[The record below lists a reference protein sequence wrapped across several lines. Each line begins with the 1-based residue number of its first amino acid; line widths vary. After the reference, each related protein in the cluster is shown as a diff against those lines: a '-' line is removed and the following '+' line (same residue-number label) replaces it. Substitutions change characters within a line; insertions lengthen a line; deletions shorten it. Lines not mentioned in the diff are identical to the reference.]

1 MGCVKGGLRSTI
13 NLSRVENEMYRDGGR
28 FMRRKSLTE
37 EQKNEYRR
45 VAYYYYKEGL
55 TQEEIAKRMKMSRQR
70 VNRIISS
77 CINLGIVTINIEG
90 LDNSNLEL
98 ETKLED
104 KYGLKEVRIINGT
117 TDEQKI
123 QELGC
128 EGGKFLRS
136 ILKDNDIIGFS
147 RGRNTSALVDC
158 LPDDV
163 EYPQNITVTQLM
175 GSAIET
181 NDGTAVDEM
190 IYHFA
195 EKLHAKVS
203 RLYAPIILRNE
214 ELRDSFIQ
222 EPYFE
227 KSYDIIKKCD
237 IAVVGI
243 GTASSQW
250 KHMISLYDIEDKEQ
264 TEWAKSVVGEVCTH
278 FYNNEGAAIEPPFR
292 NRIISILLDDYM
304 KIPVRIG
311 VAGGKEK
318 TEAIAA
324 AMKGNYINVL
334 ITDLQ
339 TARRLME

>member
-1 MGCVKGGLRSTI
+1 
-13 NLSRVENEMYRDGGR
+13 
-28 FMRRKSLTE
+28 MRRKSITE

-77 CINLGIVTINIEG
+77 CIDLGIVTINIEG

-104 KYGLKEVRIINGT
+104 KYGLKEVRIINET
-117 TDEQKI
+117 ADEQKI
-123 QELGC
+123 QELC
-128 EGGKFLRS
+128 IEGGKYLRS

-147 RGRNTSALVDC
+147 RGRNTSALVDF
-158 LPDDV
+158 LPEDV
-163 EYPQNITVTQLM
+163 EYPHNITVTQLM

-181 NDGTAVDEM
+181 NENTAVDETV
-190 IYHFA
+190 YHFA
-195 EKLHAKVS
+195 AKLHAKAS
-203 RLYAPIILRNE
+203 RLYAPIILSNE

-227 KSYDIIKKCD
+227 KSYEVIKKCD

-250 KHMISLYDIEDKEQ
+250 KHMISLYDIADKEQ
-264 TEWAKSVVGEVCTH
+264 TEWAKDVAGEVCTH
-278 FYNNEGAAIEPPFR
+278 FYNSEGAAIEPPFR

-311 VAGGKEK
+311 VAGGKDK

-324 AMKGNYINVL
+324 AIKGDYINVL

-339 TARRLME
+339 TARQLME

>member
-1 MGCVKGGLRSTI
+1 
-13 NLSRVENEMYRDGGR
+13 
-28 FMRRKSLTE
+28 MRRKSITE

-77 CINLGIVTINIEG
+77 CIDLGIVTINIEG

-104 KYGLKEVRIINGT
+104 KYGLKEVRIINET
-117 TDEQKI
+117 ADEQKI
-123 QELGC
+123 QELGI
-128 EGGKFLRS
+128 EGGKYLRS

-147 RGRNTSALVDC
+147 RGRNTSALVDF
-158 LPDDV
+158 LPEDV
-163 EYPQNITVTQLM
+163 EYPHNITVTQLM

-181 NDGTAVDEM
+181 NENTAVDETV
-190 IYHFA
+190 YHFA
-195 EKLHAKVS
+195 AKLHAKAS
-203 RLYAPIILRNE
+203 RLYAPIILSNE

-227 KSYDIIKKCD
+227 NSYEVIKKCD

-250 KHMISLYDIEDKEQ
+250 KHMISLYDIADKEQ
-264 TEWAKSVVGEVCTH
+264 TEWAKDVAGEVCTH
-278 FYNNEGAAIEPPFR
+278 FYNSEGAAIEPPFR

-311 VAGGKEK
+311 VAGGKDK

-324 AMKGNYINVL
+324 AIKGDYINVL

-339 TARRLME
+339 TARQLME

>member
-1 MGCVKGGLRSTI
+1 
-13 NLSRVENEMYRDGGR
+13 
-28 FMRRKSLTE
+28 MRRKSITE

-45 VAYYYYKEGL
+45 VAYYYYREGL

-77 CINLGIVTINIEG
+77 CIDLGIVTINIEG

-104 KYGLKEVRIINGT
+104 KYGLKEVRIINET
-117 TDEQKI
+117 ADEQKI
-123 QELGC
+123 QELGI
-128 EGGKFLRS
+128 EGGKYLRS

-147 RGRNTSALVDC
+147 RGRNTSALVDF
-158 LPDDV
+158 LPEDV
-163 EYPQNITVTQLM
+163 EYPHNITVTQLM

-181 NDGTAVDEM
+181 NENTAVDETV
-190 IYHFA
+190 YHFA
-195 EKLHAKVS
+195 AKLHAKAS
-203 RLYAPIILRNE
+203 RLYAPIILSNE

-227 KSYDIIKKCD
+227 KSYEVIKKCD

-250 KHMISLYDIEDKEQ
+250 KHMISLYDIADKEQ
-264 TEWAKSVVGEVCTH
+264 TEWAKDVAGEVCTH
-278 FYNNEGAAIEPPFR
+278 FYNSEGAAIEPPFR

-311 VAGGKEK
+311 VAGGKDK

-324 AMKGNYINVL
+324 AIKGDYINVL

-339 TARRLME
+339 TARQLME

>member
-1 MGCVKGGLRSTI
+1 
-13 NLSRVENEMYRDGGR
+13 
-28 FMRRKSLTE
+28 
-37 EQKNEYRR
+37 
-45 VAYYYYKEGL
+45 
-55 TQEEIAKRMKMSRQR
+55 MKMSRQR

-77 CINLGIVTINIEG
+77 CIDLGIVTINIEG

-104 KYGLKEVRIINGT
+104 KYGLKEVRIINET
-117 TDEQKI
+117 ADEQKI
-123 QELGC
+123 QELGI
-128 EGGKFLRS
+128 EGGKYLRS

-147 RGRNTSALVDC
+147 RGRNTSALVDF
-158 LPDDV
+158 LPEDV

-181 NDGTAVDEM
+181 NENTAVDETV
-190 IYHFA
+190 YHFA
-195 EKLHAKVS
+195 AKLHAKAS
-203 RLYAPIILRNE
+203 RLYAPIILSNE

-227 KSYDIIKKCD
+227 KSYEVIKKCD

-250 KHMISLYDIEDKEQ
+250 KHMISLYDIADKEQ
-264 TEWAKSVVGEVCTH
+264 TEWAKDVAGEVCTH
-278 FYNNEGAAIEPPFR
+278 FYNSEGAAIEPPFR

-311 VAGGKEK
+311 VAGGKDK

-324 AMKGNYINVL
+324 AIKGDYINVL

-339 TARRLME
+339 TARQLME

>member
-1 MGCVKGGLRSTI
+1 
-13 NLSRVENEMYRDGGR
+13 
-28 FMRRKSLTE
+28 MRRKSITE

-77 CINLGIVTINIEG
+77 CIDLGIVTINIEG

-104 KYGLKEVRIINGT
+104 KYGLKEVRIINET
-117 TDEQKI
+117 ADEQKI
-123 QELGC
+123 QELGI
-128 EGGKFLRS
+128 EGGKYLRS

-147 RGRNTSALVDC
+147 RGRNTSALVDF
-158 LPDDV
+158 LPEDV
-163 EYPQNITVTQLM
+163 EYPHNITVTQLM

-181 NDGTAVDEM
+181 NENTAVDETV
-190 IYHFA
+190 YHFA
-195 EKLHAKVS
+195 AKLHAKAS
-203 RLYAPIILRNE
+203 RLYAPIILSNE

-227 KSYDIIKKCD
+227 KSYEVIKKCD

-250 KHMISLYDIEDKEQ
+250 KHMISLYDIADKEQ
-264 TEWAKSVVGEVCTH
+264 TEWAKDVAGEVCTH
-278 FYNNEGAAIEPPFR
+278 FYNSEGAAIEPPFR

-311 VAGGKEK
+311 VAGGKDK
-318 TEAIAA
+318 TEAISAA
-324 AMKGNYINVL
+324 IKGDYINVL

-339 TARRLME
+339 TARQLME

>member
-1 MGCVKGGLRSTI
+1 
-13 NLSRVENEMYRDGGR
+13 
-28 FMRRKSLTE
+28 MRRKSITE

-55 TQEEIAKRMKMSRQR
+55 TQEDIAKRMKMSRQR

-77 CINLGIVTINIEG
+77 CIDLGIVTINIEG

-104 KYGLKEVRIINGT
+104 KYGLKEVRIINET
-117 TDEQKI
+117 ADEQKI
-123 QELGC
+123 QELGI
-128 EGGKFLRS
+128 EGGKYLRS

-147 RGRNTSALVDC
+147 RGRNTSALVDF
-158 LPDDV
+158 LPEDV
-163 EYPQNITVTQLM
+163 EYPHNITVTQLM

-181 NDGTAVDEM
+181 NENTAVDETV
-190 IYHFA
+190 YHFA
-195 EKLHAKVS
+195 AKLHAKAS
-203 RLYAPIILRNE
+203 RLYAPIILSNE

-227 KSYDIIKKCD
+227 KSYEVIKKCD

-250 KHMISLYDIEDKEQ
+250 KHMISLYDIADKEQ
-264 TEWAKSVVGEVCTH
+264 TEWAKDVAGEVCTH
-278 FYNNEGAAIEPPFR
+278 FYNSEGAAIEPPFR

-304 KIPVRIG
+304 KIPVTIG
-311 VAGGKEK
+311 VAGGKDK

-324 AMKGNYINVL
+324 AIKGDYINVL

-339 TARRLME
+339 TARQLME

>member
-1 MGCVKGGLRSTI
+1 
-13 NLSRVENEMYRDGGR
+13 
-28 FMRRKSLTE
+28 MRRKSITE

-77 CINLGIVTINIEG
+77 CIDLGIVTINIEG

-104 KYGLKEVRIINGT
+104 KYGLKEVRIINET
-117 TDEQKI
+117 ADEQKI
-123 QELGC
+123 QELGT
-128 EGGKFLRS
+128 EGGKYLRS

-147 RGRNTSALVDC
+147 RGRNTSALVDF
-158 LPDDV
+158 LPEDV
-163 EYPQNITVTQLM
+163 EYPHNITVTQLM

-181 NDGTAVDEM
+181 NENTAVDETV
-190 IYHFA
+190 YHFA
-195 EKLHAKVS
+195 AKLHAKAS
-203 RLYAPIILRNE
+203 RLYAPIILSNE

-227 KSYDIIKKCD
+227 KSYEVIKKCD

-250 KHMISLYDIEDKEQ
+250 KHMISLYDIADKEQ
-264 TEWAKSVVGEVCTH
+264 TEWAKDVAGEVCTH
-278 FYNNEGAAIEPPFR
+278 FYNSEGAAIEPPFR

-311 VAGGKEK
+311 VAGGKDK

-324 AMKGNYINVL
+324 AIKGDYINVL

-339 TARRLME
+339 TARQLME

>member
-1 MGCVKGGLRSTI
+1 
-13 NLSRVENEMYRDGGR
+13 
-28 FMRRKSLTE
+28 MRRKSITE

-70 VNRIISS
+70 VNTIISS
-77 CINLGIVTINIEG
+77 CIDLGIVTINIEG
-90 LDNSNLEL
+90 LNNSNLEL

-104 KYGLKEVRIINGT
+104 KYGLKEVRIINET
-117 TDEQKI
+117 ADEQKI
-123 QELGC
+123 QELGI
-128 EGGKFLRS
+128 EGGKYLRS

-147 RGRNTSALVDC
+147 RGRNTSALVDF
-158 LPDDV
+158 LPEDV
-163 EYPQNITVTQLM
+163 EYPHNITVTQLM

-181 NDGTAVDEM
+181 NENTAVDETV
-190 IYHFA
+190 YHFA
-195 EKLHAKVS
+195 AKLHAKAS
-203 RLYAPIILRNE
+203 RLYAPIILSNE

-227 KSYDIIKKCD
+227 KSYEVIKKCD

-250 KHMISLYDIEDKEQ
+250 KHMISLYDIADKEQ
-264 TEWAKSVVGEVCTH
+264 TEWAKDVAGEVCTH
-278 FYNNEGAAIEPPFR
+278 FYNSEGAAIEPPFR

-311 VAGGKEK
+311 VAGGKDK

-324 AMKGNYINVL
+324 AIKGDYINVL

-339 TARRLME
+339 TARQLME

>member
-1 MGCVKGGLRSTI
+1 
-13 NLSRVENEMYRDGGR
+13 
-28 FMRRKSLTE
+28 MRRKSITE

-77 CINLGIVTINIEG
+77 CIDLGIVTINIEG

-104 KYGLKEVRIINGT
+104 KNGLKEVRIINET
-117 TDEQKI
+117 ADEQKI
-123 QELGC
+123 QELGI
-128 EGGKFLRS
+128 EGGKYLRS

-147 RGRNTSALVDC
+147 RGRNTSALVDF
-158 LPDDV
+158 LPEDV
-163 EYPQNITVTQLM
+163 EYPHNITVTQLM

-181 NDGTAVDEM
+181 NENTAVDETV
-190 IYHFA
+190 YHFA
-195 EKLHAKVS
+195 AKLHAKAS
-203 RLYAPIILRNE
+203 RLYAPIILSNE

-227 KSYDIIKKCD
+227 KSYEVIKKCD

-250 KHMISLYDIEDKEQ
+250 KHMISLYDIADKEQ
-264 TEWAKSVVGEVCTH
+264 TEWAKDVAGEVCTH
-278 FYNNEGAAIEPPFR
+278 FYNSEGAAIEPPFR

-311 VAGGKEK
+311 VAGGKDK

-324 AMKGNYINVL
+324 AIKGDYINVL

-339 TARRLME
+339 TARQLME

>member
-1 MGCVKGGLRSTI
+1 
-13 NLSRVENEMYRDGGR
+13 
-28 FMRRKSLTE
+28 MRRKSITE

-55 TQEEIAKRMKMSRQR
+55 TQEDIAKRMKMSRQR

-77 CINLGIVTINIEG
+77 CIDLGIVTINIEG

-104 KYGLKEVRIINGT
+104 KYGLKEVRIINET
-117 TDEQKI
+117 ADEQKI
-123 QELGC
+123 QELGI
-128 EGGKFLRS
+128 EGGKYLRS

-147 RGRNTSALVDC
+147 RGRNTSALVDF
-158 LPDDV
+158 LLEDV
-163 EYPQNITVTQLM
+163 EYPHNITVTQLM

-181 NDGTAVDEM
+181 NENTAVDETV
-190 IYHFA
+190 YHFA
-195 EKLHAKVS
+195 AKLHAKAS
-203 RLYAPIILRNE
+203 RLYAPIILSNE

-227 KSYDIIKKCD
+227 KSYEVIKKCD

-250 KHMISLYDIEDKEQ
+250 KHMISLYDIADKEQ
-264 TEWAKSVVGEVCTH
+264 TEWAKDVAGEVCTH
-278 FYNNEGAAIEPPFR
+278 FYNSEGAAIEPPFR

-311 VAGGKEK
+311 VAGGKDK

-324 AMKGNYINVL
+324 AIKGDYINVL

-339 TARRLME
+339 TARQLME

>member
-1 MGCVKGGLRSTI
+1 
-13 NLSRVENEMYRDGGR
+13 
-28 FMRRKSLTE
+28 MRRKSITE

-55 TQEEIAKRMKMSRQR
+55 TQEDIAKRMKMSRQR

-77 CINLGIVTINIEG
+77 CIDLGIVTINIEG

-104 KYGLKEVRIINGT
+104 KYGLKEVRIINET
-117 TDEQKI
+117 ADEQKI
-123 QELGC
+123 QELGI
-128 EGGKFLRS
+128 EGGKYLRS

-147 RGRNTSALVDC
+147 RGRNTSALVDF
-158 LPDDV
+158 LPEDV
-163 EYPQNITVTQLM
+163 EYPHNITVTQLM

-181 NDGTAVDEM
+181 NENTAVDETV
-190 IYHFA
+190 YHFA
-195 EKLHAKVS
+195 AKLHAKAS
-203 RLYAPIILRNE
+203 RLYAPIILSNE
-214 ELRDSFIQ
+214 ELRDSFMQ

-227 KSYDIIKKCD
+227 KSYEVIKKCD

-250 KHMISLYDIEDKEQ
+250 KHMISLYDIADKEQ
-264 TEWAKSVVGEVCTH
+264 TEWAKDVAGEVCTH
-278 FYNNEGAAIEPPFR
+278 FYNSEGAAIEPPFR

-311 VAGGKEK
+311 VAGGKDK

-324 AMKGNYINVL
+324 AIKGDYINVL

-339 TARRLME
+339 TARQLME

>member
-1 MGCVKGGLRSTI
+1 
-13 NLSRVENEMYRDGGR
+13 
-28 FMRRKSLTE
+28 MRRKSITE

-77 CINLGIVTINIEG
+77 CIDLGIVTINIEG

-104 KYGLKEVRIINGT
+104 KYGLKEVRIINET
-117 TDEQKI
+117 ADEQKI
-123 QELGC
+123 QELGI
-128 EGGKFLRS
+128 EGGKYLRS

-147 RGRNTSALVDC
+147 RGRNTSALVDF
-158 LPDDV
+158 LPEDV
-163 EYPQNITVTQLM
+163 EYPHNITVTQLM

-181 NDGTAVDEM
+181 NENTAVDETV
-190 IYHFA
+190 YHFA
-195 EKLHAKVS
+195 AKLHAKAS
-203 RLYAPIILRNE
+203 RLYAPIILSNE
-214 ELRDSFIQ
+214 ELRDSFMQ

-227 KSYDIIKKCD
+227 KSYEVIKKCD

-250 KHMISLYDIEDKEQ
+250 KHMISLYDIADKEQ
-264 TEWAKSVVGEVCTH
+264 TEWAKDVAGEVCTH
-278 FYNNEGAAIEPPFR
+278 FYNSEGAAIEPPFR
-292 NRIISILLDDYM
+292 NRIISILL
-304 KIPVRIG
+304 
-311 VAGGKEK
+311 
-318 TEAIAA
+318 AIAA
-324 AMKGNYINVL
+324 AIKGDYINVL

-339 TARRLME
+339 TARQLME

>member
-1 MGCVKGGLRSTI
+1 
-13 NLSRVENEMYRDGGR
+13 
-28 FMRRKSLTE
+28 MRRKSITE

-77 CINLGIVTINIEG
+77 CIDLGIVTINIEG

-104 KYGLKEVRIINGT
+104 KYGLKEVRIINET
-117 TDEQKI
+117 ADEQKI
-123 QELGC
+123 QELGI
-128 EGGKFLRS
+128 EGGKYLRS

-147 RGRNTSALVDC
+147 RGRNTSALVDF
-158 LPDDV
+158 LPEDV
-163 EYPQNITVTQLM
+163 EYPHNITVTQLM
-175 GSAIET
+175 GRAIET
-181 NDGTAVDEM
+181 NENTAVDETV
-190 IYHFA
+190 YHFA
-195 EKLHAKVS
+195 AKLHAKAS
-203 RLYAPIILRNE
+203 RLYAPIILSNE

-227 KSYDIIKKCD
+227 KSYEVIKKCD

-250 KHMISLYDIEDKEQ
+250 KHMISLYDIADKEQ
-264 TEWAKSVVGEVCTH
+264 TEWAKDVAGEVCTH
-278 FYNNEGAAIEPPFR
+278 FYNSEGAAIEPPFR

-311 VAGGKEK
+311 VAGGKDK

-324 AMKGNYINVL
+324 AIKGDYINVL

-339 TARRLME
+339 TARQLME

>member
-1 MGCVKGGLRSTI
+1 
-13 NLSRVENEMYRDGGR
+13 
-28 FMRRKSLTE
+28 MRRKSITE

-77 CINLGIVTINIEG
+77 CIDLGIVTINIEG

-104 KYGLKEVRIINGT
+104 KYGLKEVRIINET
-117 TDEQKI
+117 ADEQKI
-123 QELGC
+123 QELGI
-128 EGGKFLRS
+128 EGGKYLRS

-147 RGRNTSALVDC
+147 RGRNTSALVDF
-158 LPDDV
+158 LPEDV
-163 EYPQNITVTQLM
+163 EYPHNITVTQLM

-181 NDGTAVDEM
+181 NENTAVDETV
-190 IYHFA
+190 YHFA
-195 EKLHAKVS
+195 AKLHAKAS
-203 RLYAPIILRNE
+203 RLYAPIILSNE
-214 ELRDSFIQ
+214 ELRDSFMQ

-227 KSYDIIKKCD
+227 KSYEVIKKCD

-250 KHMISLYDIEDKEQ
+250 KHMISLYDIADKEQ
-264 TEWAKSVVGEVCTH
+264 TEWAKDVAGEVCTH
-278 FYNNEGAAIEPPFR
+278 FYNSEGAAIEPPFR

-311 VAGGKEK
+311 VAGGKDK

-324 AMKGNYINVL
+324 AIKGDYINVL

-339 TARRLME
+339 TARQLME

>member
-1 MGCVKGGLRSTI
+1 
-13 NLSRVENEMYRDGGR
+13 
-28 FMRRKSLTE
+28 MRRKSITE

-55 TQEEIAKRMKMSRQR
+55 TQEEIDKRMKMSRQR

-77 CINLGIVTINIEG
+77 CIDLGIVTINIEG

-104 KYGLKEVRIINGT
+104 KYGLKEVRIINET
-117 TDEQKI
+117 ADEQKI
-123 QELGC
+123 QELGI
-128 EGGKFLRS
+128 EGGKYLRS

-147 RGRNTSALVDC
+147 RGRNTSALVDF
-158 LPDDV
+158 LPEDV
-163 EYPQNITVTQLM
+163 EYPHNITVTQLM

-181 NDGTAVDEM
+181 NENTAVDETV
-190 IYHFA
+190 YHFA
-195 EKLHAKVS
+195 AKLHAKAS
-203 RLYAPIILRNE
+203 RLYAPIILSNE

-227 KSYDIIKKCD
+227 KSYEVIKKCD

-250 KHMISLYDIEDKEQ
+250 KHMISLYDIADKEQ
-264 TEWAKSVVGEVCTH
+264 TEWAKDVAGEVCTH
-278 FYNNEGAAIEPPFR
+278 FYNSEGAAIEPPFR

-311 VAGGKEK
+311 VAGGKDK

-324 AMKGNYINVL
+324 AIKGDYINVL

-339 TARRLME
+339 TARQLME

>member
-1 MGCVKGGLRSTI
+1 
-13 NLSRVENEMYRDGGR
+13 
-28 FMRRKSLTE
+28 MRRKSITE

-77 CINLGIVTINIEG
+77 CIDLGIVTINIEG

-104 KYGLKEVRIINGT
+104 KYGLKEVRIINET
-117 TDEQKI
+117 ADEQKI
-123 QELGC
+123 QELGI
-128 EGGKFLRS
+128 EGGKYLRS

-147 RGRNTSALVDC
+147 RGRNTSALVDF
-158 LPDDV
+158 LPEDV
-163 EYPQNITVTQLM
+163 EYPHNITVTQLM

-181 NDGTAVDEM
+181 NENTAVDETV
-190 IYHFA
+190 YHFA
-195 EKLHAKVS
+195 AKLHAKAS
-203 RLYAPIILRNE
+203 RLYAPIILSNE

-227 KSYDIIKKCD
+227 KSYEVIKKCD
-237 IAVVGI
+237 IAVAGI

-250 KHMISLYDIEDKEQ
+250 KHMISLFDIADKEQ
-264 TEWAKSVVGEVCTH
+264 TEWAKDVAGEVCTH
-278 FYNNEGAAIEPPFR
+278 FYNSEGAAIEPPFR

-311 VAGGKEK
+311 VAGGKDK

-324 AMKGNYINVL
+324 AIKGDYINVL

-339 TARRLME
+339 TARQLME

>member
-1 MGCVKGGLRSTI
+1 
-13 NLSRVENEMYRDGGR
+13 
-28 FMRRKSLTE
+28 MRRKSITE

-77 CINLGIVTINIEG
+77 CIDLGIVTINIEG

-104 KYGLKEVRIINGT
+104 KYGLKEVRIINET
-117 TDEQKI
+117 ADEQKI
-123 QELGC
+123 QELGI
-128 EGGKFLRS
+128 EGGKYLRS

-147 RGRNTSALVDC
+147 RGRNTSALVGF
-158 LPDDV
+158 LPEDV
-163 EYPQNITVTQLM
+163 EYPHNITVTQLM

-181 NDGTAVDEM
+181 NENTAVDETV
-190 IYHFA
+190 YHFA
-195 EKLHAKVS
+195 AKLHAKAS
-203 RLYAPIILRNE
+203 RLYAPIILSNE

-227 KSYDIIKKCD
+227 KSYEVIKKCD

-250 KHMISLYDIEDKEQ
+250 KHMISLYDIADKEQ
-264 TEWAKSVVGEVCTH
+264 TEWAKDVAGEVCTH
-278 FYNNEGAAIEPPFR
+278 FYNSEGAAIEPPFR

-311 VAGGKEK
+311 VAGGKDK

-324 AMKGNYINVL
+324 AIKGDYINVL

-339 TARRLME
+339 TARQLME

>member
-1 MGCVKGGLRSTI
+1 
-13 NLSRVENEMYRDGGR
+13 
-28 FMRRKSLTE
+28 MRRKSITE

-77 CINLGIVTINIEG
+77 CIDLGIVTINIEG

-104 KYGLKEVRIINGT
+104 KYGLKEVRIINET
-117 TDEQKI
+117 ADEQKI
-123 QELGC
+123 QELGI
-128 EGGKFLRS
+128 EGGKYLRS

-147 RGRNTSALVDC
+147 RGRNTSALVDF
-158 LPDDV
+158 LPEDV
-163 EYPQNITVTQLM
+163 EYPHNITVTQLM

-181 NDGTAVDEM
+181 NENTAVDETV
-190 IYHFA
+190 YHFA
-195 EKLHAKVS
+195 AKLHAKAS
-203 RLYAPIILRNE
+203 RLYAPIILSNE

-227 KSYDIIKKCD
+227 KNYEVIKKCD

-250 KHMISLYDIEDKEQ
+250 KHMISLYDIADKEQ
-264 TEWAKSVVGEVCTH
+264 TEWAKDVAGEVCTH
-278 FYNNEGAAIEPPFR
+278 FYNSEGAAIEPPFR

-304 KIPVRIG
+304 KIRVWIG
-311 VAGGKEK
+311 VAGG
-318 TEAIAA
+318 
-324 AMKGNYINVL
+324 
-334 ITDLQ
+334 
-339 TARRLME
+339 

>member
-1 MGCVKGGLRSTI
+1 
-13 NLSRVENEMYRDGGR
+13 
-28 FMRRKSLTE
+28 MRRKSITE

-77 CINLGIVTINIEG
+77 CIDLGIVTINIEG

-104 KYGLKEVRIINGT
+104 KYGLKEVRIINET
-117 TDEQKI
+117 ADEQKI
-123 QELGC
+123 QELGI
-128 EGGKFLRS
+128 EGGKYLRS

-147 RGRNTSALVDC
+147 RGRNTSALVDF
-158 LPDDV
+158 LPEDV
-163 EYPQNITVTQLM
+163 EYPHNITVTQLM

-181 NDGTAVDEM
+181 NENTAVDETV
-190 IYHFA
+190 YHFA
-195 EKLHAKVS
+195 AKLHAKAS
-203 RLYAPIILRNE
+203 RLYAPIILSNE

-227 KSYDIIKKCD
+227 KSYEVIKKCD

-250 KHMISLYDIEDKEQ
+250 KHMISLYDIADKEQ
-264 TEWAKSVVGEVCTH
+264 TEWAKDVAGEVCTH
-278 FYNNEGAAIEPPFR
+278 FYNSEGEAIEPPFR

-311 VAGGKEK
+311 VAGGKDK

-324 AMKGNYINVL
+324 AIKGDYINVL

-339 TARRLME
+339 TARQLME

>member
-1 MGCVKGGLRSTI
+1 
-13 NLSRVENEMYRDGGR
+13 
-28 FMRRKSLTE
+28 MRRKSITE

-77 CINLGIVTINIEG
+77 CIDLGIVTINIEG

-104 KYGLKEVRIINGT
+104 KYGLKEVRIINET
-117 TDEQKI
+117 ADEQKI
-123 QELGC
+123 QELGI
-128 EGGKFLRS
+128 EGGKYLRS

-147 RGRNTSALVDC
+147 RGRNTSALVDF
-158 LPDDV
+158 LPEDV
-163 EYPQNITVTQLM
+163 EYPHNITVTQLM

-181 NDGTAVDEM
+181 NENTAVDETV
-190 IYHFA
+190 YHFA
-195 EKLHAKVS
+195 AKLHAKAS
-203 RLYAPIILRNE
+203 RLYAPIILSNE

-227 KSYDIIKKCD
+227 KSYEVIKKCD

-250 KHMISLYDIEDKEQ
+250 KHMISLYDIADKEQ
-264 TEWAKSVVGEVCTH
+264 TEWAKDVAGEVCTH
-278 FYNNEGAAIEPPFR
+278 FYNSEGAAIEPPFR
-292 NRIISILLDDYM
+292 NQIISILLDDYM

-311 VAGGKEK
+311 VAGGKDK

-324 AMKGNYINVL
+324 AIKGDYINVL

-339 TARRLME
+339 TARQLME

>member
-1 MGCVKGGLRSTI
+1 
-13 NLSRVENEMYRDGGR
+13 
-28 FMRRKSLTE
+28 MRRKSITE

-77 CINLGIVTINIEG
+77 CIDLGIVTINIEG

-104 KYGLKEVRIINGT
+104 KYGLKEVRIINET
-117 TDEQKI
+117 ADEQKI
-123 QELGC
+123 QELGI
-128 EGGKFLRS
+128 EGGKYLRS

-147 RGRNTSALVDC
+147 RGRNTSALVDF
-158 LPDDV
+158 LPEDV

-181 NDGTAVDEM
+181 NENTAVDETV
-190 IYHFA
+190 YHFA
-195 EKLHAKVS
+195 AKLHAKAS
-203 RLYAPIILRNE
+203 RLYAPIILSNE

-227 KSYDIIKKCD
+227 KSYEVIKKCD

-250 KHMISLYDIEDKEQ
+250 KHMISLYDIADKEQ
-264 TEWAKSVVGEVCTH
+264 TEWAKDVAGEVCTH
-278 FYNNEGAAIEPPFR
+278 FYNSEGAAIEPPFR

-311 VAGGKEK
+311 VAGGKDK

-324 AMKGNYINVL
+324 AIKGDYINVL

-339 TARRLME
+339 TARQLME

>member
-1 MGCVKGGLRSTI
+1 
-13 NLSRVENEMYRDGGR
+13 
-28 FMRRKSLTE
+28 MRRKSITE

-55 TQEEIAKRMKMSRQR
+55 TQEDIAKRMKMSRQR
-70 VNRIISS
+70 VNRIICS
-77 CINLGIVTINIEG
+77 CIDLGIVTINIEG

-104 KYGLKEVRIINGT
+104 KYGLKEVRIINET
-117 TDEQKI
+117 ADEQKI
-123 QELGC
+123 QELGI
-128 EGGKFLRS
+128 EGGKYLRS

-147 RGRNTSALVDC
+147 RGRNTSALVDF
-158 LPDDV
+158 LPEDV
-163 EYPQNITVTQLM
+163 EYPHNITVTQLM

-181 NDGTAVDEM
+181 NENTAVDETV
-190 IYHFA
+190 YHFA
-195 EKLHAKVS
+195 AKLHAKAS
-203 RLYAPIILRNE
+203 RLYAPIILSNE

-227 KSYDIIKKCD
+227 KSYEVIKKCD

-250 KHMISLYDIEDKEQ
+250 KHMISLYDIADKEQ
-264 TEWAKSVVGEVCTH
+264 TEWAKDVAGEVCTH
-278 FYNNEGAAIEPPFR
+278 FYNSEGAAIEPPFR

-311 VAGGKEK
+311 VAGGKDK

-324 AMKGNYINVL
+324 AIKGDYINVL

-339 TARRLME
+339 TARQLME

>member
-1 MGCVKGGLRSTI
+1 
-13 NLSRVENEMYRDGGR
+13 
-28 FMRRKSLTE
+28 MRRKSITE

-77 CINLGIVTINIEG
+77 CIDLGIVTINIEG

-104 KYGLKEVRIINGT
+104 KYGLKEVRIINET
-117 TDEQKI
+117 ADEQKI
-123 QELGC
+123 QELGI
-128 EGGKFLRS
+128 EGGKYLRS

-147 RGRNTSALVDC
+147 RGRNTSALVDF
-158 LPDDV
+158 LPEDV
-163 EYPQNITVTQLM
+163 EYPHNITVTQLM

-181 NDGTAVDEM
+181 NENTAVDETV
-190 IYHFA
+190 YHFA
-195 EKLHAKVS
+195 AKLHAQAS
-203 RLYAPIILRNE
+203 RLYAPIILSNE

-227 KSYDIIKKCD
+227 KSYEVIKKCD

-250 KHMISLYDIEDKEQ
+250 KHMISLYDIADKEQ
-264 TEWAKSVVGEVCTH
+264 TEWAKDVAGEVCTH
-278 FYNNEGAAIEPPFR
+278 FYNSEGAAIEPPFR
-292 NRIISILLDDYM
+292 NRIISILLDDY
-304 KIPVRIG
+304 RQR
-311 VAGGKEK
+311 
-318 TEAIAA
+318 
-324 AMKGNYINVL
+324 L
-334 ITDLQ
+334 LLLQ
-339 TARRLME
+339 

>member
-1 MGCVKGGLRSTI
+1 
-13 NLSRVENEMYRDGGR
+13 
-28 FMRRKSLTE
+28 MRRKSITE
-37 EQKNEYRR
+37 EQKNEYHR

-77 CINLGIVTINIEG
+77 CIDLGIVTINIEG

-104 KYGLKEVRIINGT
+104 KYGLKEVRIINET
-117 TDEQKI
+117 ADEQKI
-123 QELGC
+123 QELGI
-128 EGGKFLRS
+128 EGGKYLRS

-147 RGRNTSALVDC
+147 RGRNTSALVDF
-158 LPDDV
+158 LPEDV
-163 EYPQNITVTQLM
+163 EYPHNITVTQLM

-181 NDGTAVDEM
+181 NENTAVDETV
-190 IYHFA
+190 YHFA
-195 EKLHAKVS
+195 AKLHAKAS
-203 RLYAPIILRNE
+203 RLYAPIILSNE

-227 KSYDIIKKCD
+227 KSYEVIKKCD

-250 KHMISLYDIEDKEQ
+250 KHMISLYDIADKEQ
-264 TEWAKSVVGEVCTH
+264 TEWAKDVAGEVCTH
-278 FYNNEGAAIEPPFR
+278 FYNSEGAAIEPPFR

-311 VAGGKEK
+311 VAGGKDK

-324 AMKGNYINVL
+324 AIKGDYINVL

-339 TARRLME
+339 TARQLME

>member
-1 MGCVKGGLRSTI
+1 
-13 NLSRVENEMYRDGGR
+13 
-28 FMRRKSLTE
+28 MRRKSITE

-77 CINLGIVTINIEG
+77 CIDLGIVTINIEG

-104 KYGLKEVRIINGT
+104 KYGLKEVRIINET
-117 TDEQKI
+117 ADEQKI
-123 QELGC
+123 QELGI
-128 EGGKFLRS
+128 EGGKYLRS

-147 RGRNTSALVDC
+147 GGRNTSELVDF
-158 LPDDV
+158 LPEDV
-163 EYPQNITVTQLM
+163 EYPHNITVTQLM

-181 NDGTAVDEM
+181 NENTAVDETV
-190 IYHFA
+190 YHFA
-195 EKLHAKVS
+195 AKLHAKAS
-203 RLYAPIILRNE
+203 RLYAPIILSNE
-214 ELRDSFIQ
+214 ELRDSFMQ

-227 KSYDIIKKCD
+227 KSYEVIKKCD

-250 KHMISLYDIEDKEQ
+250 KHMISLYDIADKEQ
-264 TEWAKSVVGEVCTH
+264 TEWAKDVAGEVCTH
-278 FYNNEGAAIEPPFR
+278 FYNSEGAASEPPFR

-311 VAGGKEK
+311 VAGGKDK

-324 AMKGNYINVL
+324 AIKGDYINVL

-339 TARRLME
+339 TARQLME

>member
-1 MGCVKGGLRSTI
+1 
-13 NLSRVENEMYRDGGR
+13 
-28 FMRRKSLTE
+28 MRRKSITE

-77 CINLGIVTINIEG
+77 CIDLGIVTINIEG

-104 KYGLKEVRIINGT
+104 KYGLKEVRIINET
-117 TDEQKI
+117 ADEQKI
-123 QELGC
+123 QELGI
-128 EGGKFLRS
+128 EGGKYLRS

-147 RGRNTSALVDC
+147 RGRNTSALVDF
-158 LPDDV
+158 LPEDV
-163 EYPQNITVTQLM
+163 EYPHNITVTQLM

-181 NDGTAVDEM
+181 NENTAVDETV
-190 IYHFA
+190 YHFA
-195 EKLHAKVS
+195 AKLHAKAS
-203 RLYAPIILRNE
+203 RLYAPIILSNE

-227 KSYDIIKKCD
+227 KSYEVIKKCD

-250 KHMISLYDIEDKEQ
+250 KHMISLYDIADKEQ
-264 TEWAKSVVGEVCTH
+264 TE
-278 FYNNEGAAIEPPFR
+278 
-292 NRIISILLDDYM
+292 
-304 KIPVRIG
+304 
-311 VAGGKEK
+311 
-318 TEAIAA
+318 
-324 AMKGNYINVL
+324 
-334 ITDLQ
+334 
-339 TARRLME
+339 

>member
-1 MGCVKGGLRSTI
+1 
-13 NLSRVENEMYRDGGR
+13 
-28 FMRRKSLTE
+28 MRRKSITE

-77 CINLGIVTINIEG
+77 CIDLGIVTINIEG

-104 KYGLKEVRIINGT
+104 KFGLKEVRIINET
-117 TDEQKI
+117 ADEQKI
-123 QELGC
+123 QELGI
-128 EGGKFLRS
+128 EGGKYLRS

-147 RGRNTSALVDC
+147 RGRNTSALVDF
-158 LPDDV
+158 LPEDV
-163 EYPQNITVTQLM
+163 EYPHNITVTQLM

-181 NDGTAVDEM
+181 NENTAVDETV
-190 IYHFA
+190 YHFA
-195 EKLHAKVS
+195 AKLHAKAS
-203 RLYAPIILRNE
+203 RLYAPIILSNE
-214 ELRDSFIQ
+214 ELRDSFMQ

-227 KSYDIIKKCD
+227 KSYEVIKKCD

-250 KHMISLYDIEDKEQ
+250 KHMISLYDIADKEQ
-264 TEWAKSVVGEVCTH
+264 TEWAKDVAGEVCTH
-278 FYNNEGAAIEPPFR
+278 FYNSEGAAIEPPFR

-311 VAGGKEK
+311 VAGGKDK

-324 AMKGNYINVL
+324 AIKGDYINVL

-339 TARRLME
+339 TARQLME

>member
-1 MGCVKGGLRSTI
+1 
-13 NLSRVENEMYRDGGR
+13 
-28 FMRRKSLTE
+28 MRRKSITE

-77 CINLGIVTINIEG
+77 CIDLGIVTINIEG

-104 KYGLKEVRIINGT
+104 KYGLKEVRIINET
-117 TDEQKI
+117 ADEQKI
-123 QELGC
+123 QELGI
-128 EGGKFLRS
+128 EGGKYLRS

-147 RGRNTSALVDC
+147 RGRNTSALVDF
-158 LPDDV
+158 LPEDV
-163 EYPQNITVTQLM
+163 EYPHNITVTQLM

-181 NDGTAVDEM
+181 NENTAVDETV
-190 IYHFA
+190 YHFA
-195 EKLHAKVS
+195 AKLHAKAS
-203 RLYAPIILRNE
+203 RLYAPIILSNE

-227 KSYDIIKKCD
+227 NSYEVIKKCD

-250 KHMISLYDIEDKEQ
+250 KHMISLYDIADKEQ
-264 TEWAKSVVGEVCTH
+264 TEWAKDVAGEVCTH
-278 FYNNEGAAIEPPFR
+278 FYNSEGAAIEPPFR

-304 KIPVRIG
+304 KIDRKSV
-311 VAGGKEK
+311 V
-318 TEAIAA
+318 
-324 AMKGNYINVL
+324 
-334 ITDLQ
+334 
-339 TARRLME
+339 

>member
-1 MGCVKGGLRSTI
+1 
-13 NLSRVENEMYRDGGR
+13 
-28 FMRRKSLTE
+28 MRRKSITE

-77 CINLGIVTINIEG
+77 CIDLGIVTINIEG

-104 KYGLKEVRIINGT
+104 KYGLKEVRIINET
-117 TDEQKI
+117 ADEQKI
-123 QELGC
+123 QELGI
-128 EGGKFLRS
+128 EGGKYLRS

-147 RGRNTSALVDC
+147 RGRNTSALVDF
-158 LPDDV
+158 LPEDV
-163 EYPQNITVTQLM
+163 EYPHNITVTQLM

-181 NDGTAVDEM
+181 NENTAVDETV
-190 IYHFA
+190 YHFA
-195 EKLHAKVS
+195 AKLHAKAS
-203 RLYAPIILRNE
+203 RLYAPIILSNE

-227 KSYDIIKKCD
+227 KSYEVIKKCD

-250 KHMISLYDIEDKEQ
+250 KHMISLYDFADKEQ
-264 TEWAKSVVGEVCTH
+264 TEWAKDVAGEVCTH
-278 FYNNEGAAIEPPFR
+278 FYNSEGAAIEPPFR

-311 VAGGKEK
+311 VAGGKDK

-324 AMKGNYINVL
+324 AIKGDYINVL

-339 TARRLME
+339 TARQLME

>member
-1 MGCVKGGLRSTI
+1 
-13 NLSRVENEMYRDGGR
+13 
-28 FMRRKSLTE
+28 MRRKSITE

-77 CINLGIVTINIEG
+77 CIDLGIVTINIEG
-90 LDNSNLEL
+90 LNNSNLEL

-104 KYGLKEVRIINGT
+104 KYGLKEVRIINET
-117 TDEQKI
+117 ADEQKI
-123 QELGC
+123 QELGI
-128 EGGKFLRS
+128 EGGKYLRS

-147 RGRNTSALVDC
+147 RGRNTSALVDF
-158 LPDDV
+158 LPEDV
-163 EYPQNITVTQLM
+163 EYPHNITVTQLM

-181 NDGTAVDEM
+181 NENTAVDETV
-190 IYHFA
+190 YHFA
-195 EKLHAKVS
+195 AKLHAKAS
-203 RLYAPIILRNE
+203 RLYAPIILSNE

-227 KSYDIIKKCD
+227 KSYEVIKKCD

-250 KHMISLYDIEDKEQ
+250 KHMISLYDIADKEQ
-264 TEWAKSVVGEVCTH
+264 TEWAKDVAGEVCTH
-278 FYNNEGAAIEPPFR
+278 FYNSEGAAIEPPFR

-311 VAGGKEK
+311 VAGGKDK

-324 AMKGNYINVL
+324 AIKGDYINVL

-339 TARRLME
+339 TARQLME